1 MTLQNL
7 YEARKRC
14 LNVMEDLNK
23 RANDEGRLM
32 TSDENQQ
39 WDAAMKDFDQYT
51 NEIQRKEEFETLMT
65 VDAPEIQA
73 RDLAQQAV
81 NAAKQP
87 NKPSYT
93 DIFWRYIKHGGQE
106 LTREQ
111 RDLLRQFETRATNT
125 ITTTTAGTT
134 FGGYNIPEEF
144 SGELYTSMKAFG
156 GMLQAGRIWNSVRG
170 GVMNWPTLDD
180 TSASGE
186 WLTEGNAITVNDMTF
201 SRKQFNAYTVGT
213 LAKLSIEFLQDE
225 DVSFVQSELA
235 GLFGNRLGRTLNEAF
250 TTGNGSGKPTGFV
263 TDAASGVVAASGS
276 LTRDNLVDLIHSVD
290 PAYRRGPSV
299 AFMMND
305 STLANIKKLAFGSAD
320 DRPLWQVSIREG
332 EPDRLEGFPYVIN
345 QDMASIG
352 TGNVSVAFGDWS
364 KYIIRQVATPSL
376 IRLDERY
383 MDALTVGFIM
393 YARYDGKLIDTAAIK
408 ELHHA

>member
-1 MTLQNL
+1 MI
-7 YEARKRC
+7 
-14 LNVMEDLNK
+14 DLDK
-23 RANDEGRLM
+23 RATAENRILSADEQ
-32 TSDENQQ
+32 EQ
-39 WDAAMKDFDQYT
+39 FDKASAEFDNYSR
-51 NEIQRKEEFETLMT
+51 EIDRKSKLDTLVT
-65 VDAPEIQA
+65 LDAPDINVRE
-73 RDLAQQAV
+73 LANQAV
-81 NAAKQP
+81 NATQQP

-93 DIFWRYIKHGGQE
+93 DTFWRYIKHGGQE

-111 RDLLRQFETRATNT
+111 RDLLRHFETRGDNI

-134 FGGYNIPEEF
+134 YGGYNIPEEF
-144 SGELYTSMKAFG
+144 SGELYMSMKAFG
-156 GMLQAGRIWNSVRG
+156 GMLQASRIWNSVRG

-186 WLTEGNAITVNDMTF
+186 WLTEGNAITINDMTF

-213 LAKLSIEFLQDE
+213 LVKLSIEFLQDE
-225 DVSFVQSELA
+225 DVSFVQSELV

-250 TTGNGSGKPTGFV
+250 TTGNGSNKPTGFV

-352 TGNVSVAFGDWS
+352 TGNVSVAYGDWS
-364 KYIIRQVATPSL
+364 KYIIRQVATPSI

-383 MDALTVGFIM
+383 MDELTVGFIM

>member
-1 MTLQNL
+1 MI
-7 YEARKRC
+7 
-14 LNVMEDLNK
+14 DLDK
-23 RANDEGRLM
+23 RATAENRLLSADEQ
-32 TSDENQQ
+32 EQ
-39 WDAAMKDFDQYT
+39 FDKASAQFDNYSR
-51 NEIQRKEEFETLMT
+51 EIERKSKLDTLVT
-65 VDAPEIQA
+65 LDAPDINVRE
-73 RDLAQQAV
+73 LANQAV

-93 DIFWRYIKHGGQE
+93 DTFWRYVQHGGQE
-106 LTREQ
+106 LSREQ
-111 RDLLRQFETRATNT
+111 RDLLRQFESRGTNT

-134 FGGYNIPEEF
+134 YGGYNIPEEF
-144 SGELYTSMKAFG
+144 SGELYKSMKAFG

-170 GVMNWPTLDD
+170 GLMNWPTLDD

-250 TTGNGSGKPTGFV
+250 TTGNGTNKPTGFV

-290 PAYRRGPSV
+290 PAYRRGASV

>member
-1 MTLQNL
+1 MI
-7 YEARKRC
+7 
-14 LNVMEDLNK
+14 DLDK
-23 RANDEGRLM
+23 RATAENRLLSADEQ
-32 TSDENQQ
+32 EQ
-39 WDAAMKDFDQYT
+39 FDKASAQFDNYSR
-51 NEIQRKEEFETLMT
+51 EIERKSKLDTLVT
-65 VDAPEIQA
+65 LDAPDINVRE
-73 RDLAQQAV
+73 LANQAV

-93 DIFWRYIKHGGQE
+93 DTFWRYVQHGGQE
-106 LTREQ
+106 LSREQ
-111 RDLLRQFETRATNT
+111 RDLLRQFETRGTNT

-134 FGGYNIPEEF
+134 YGGYNIPEEF
-144 SGELYTSMKAFG
+144 SGELYKSMKAFG

-170 GVMNWPTLDD
+170 GLMNWPTLDD

-250 TTGNGSGKPTGFV
+250 TTGNGTNKPTGFV

-290 PAYRRGPSV
+290 PAYRRGASV